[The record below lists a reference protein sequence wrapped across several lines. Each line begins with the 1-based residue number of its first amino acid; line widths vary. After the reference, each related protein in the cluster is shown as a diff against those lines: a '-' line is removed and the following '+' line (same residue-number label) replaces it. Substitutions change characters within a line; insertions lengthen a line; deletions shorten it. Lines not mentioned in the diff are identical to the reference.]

1 MQKSAAHVS
10 KALALDVPADAGTG
24 AEVNPILRPLR
35 TLGTRLALKTDVYR
49 VAETSEER
57 AILLLEQARTDR
69 RVPLKKQL
77 LEQVTGGRERPNSMR
92 ERPNARASRGAS
104 LTMRKRPDSR
114 ALLCAT
120 PPPAPQRAQPPPCN

>member
-92 ERPNARASRGAS
+92 ERPNARASQCLA
-104 LTMRKRPDSR
+104 MRERPDSR